1 MWPDKNKT
9 EELLSLAR
17 KGDGDAV
24 NQLIERHRDSLCHLV
39 RMRLD
44 RQIQPR
50 VDASDIVQ
58 DVMIEAS
65 RRLGDYLANPT
76 MPFHLWVRHIAR
88 DRIIDAHR
96 RHRVSAKRSVSR
108 EQAMATPEG
117 MDQNSRILL
126 RELMDGGQS
135 PSSHVIEKELTGLVE
150 GAIAILEEP
159 DAEVIIMRH
168 YEQLTNQEI
177 AQALGLTEP
186 AASMRYLRAI
196 KRLRQLMPGK
206 LN

>member
-1 MWPDKNKT
+1 MWPEPDKT
-9 EELLSLAR
+9 QELLSLAR
-17 KGDGDAV
+17 HGDGDAV
-24 NQLIERHRDSLCHLV
+24 NQLIERHRDSLRHLV

-58 DVMIEAS
+58 DVMVEAS
-65 RRLGDYLANPT
+65 RRLDDYLANPV

-96 RHRVSAKRSVSR
+96 RHRVSAKRSVDR
-108 EQAMATPEG
+108 EQAMAIPGG
-117 MDQNSRILL
+117 MDQSSIILV
-126 RELMDGGQS
+126 RELMDGERS
-135 PSSHVIEKELTGLVE
+135 PASQVIEQELSGLVE
-150 GAIAILEEP
+150 GAIANLEEL
-159 DAEVIIMRH
+159 DAEVIVMRH

-177 AQALGLTEP
+177 ALALGLTEP

-196 KRLRQLMPGK
+196 KRLRELMQGK